1 MNKSAVYKPGS
12 VYTAIYLD
20 LLLPAGSSEI
30 LRARRAISNAL
41 SFLAPDGVYSHSK
54 LPKNGVS
61 SYLAFPPLLA
71 ASFISKRERR
81 NGKRYI
87 SVALSLGSPPP
98 GVTRHPALWSPDF
111 PHSKLRGRSAASSE
125 GKYNTC
131 STSRQL
137 EDRVI

>member
-1 MNKSAVYKPGS
+1 MSLNDHLSRPAVTNRFKRPTRERDGQPHDS
-12 VYTAIYLD
+12 LCGLA
-20 LLLPAGSSEI
+20 SS
-30 LRARRAISNAL
+30 
-41 SFLAPDGVYSHSK
+41 GVYRAC
-54 LPKNGVS
+54 PVTRTAVS

-81 NGKRYI
+81 NCKRYI